1 LIALKNKL
9 GFALGLERI
18 VTILERQRIPPMKL
32 STTPLPVDSHPK
44 SHPLL
49 TVLLFGAIILGLVA
63 FGSYFSKQRS
73 TARDA
78 GDTLAPIISLTTPA
92 KR

>member
-1 LIALKNKL
+1 
-9 GFALGLERI
+9 
-18 VTILERQRIPPMKL
+18 MKL
-32 STTPLPVDSHPK
+32 STSPLPVDSHTK

-78 GDTLAPIISLTTPA
+78 GDTLAPTFSLTAPA
-92 KR
+92 KP